1 MEKYQRYAENEL
13 YVPRLLDER
22 QCSIRGIETD
32 GETLYSRA
40 T

>member
-1 MEKYQRYAENEL
+1 MEKYQRYAENERS
-13 YVPRLLDER
+13 RLLDER